1 MPCACAVAKTQT
13 QVQSSPKG
21 KRRGRRGKRKLPVD
35 QEEEEEEGEGSV
47 EAMEMTGSGPVL
59 SSADTKTLNVRLKG
73 LLQVSQC
80 QSVSCGKCVL
90 KMCVESEYFGEY
102 CVQVHNQGT
111 LTQSPTPLPL
121 SLPSACKSPFSQ
133 SFHDFFPS
141 PNGTFPSHCPSLYPS
156 SPFLSWSS
164 PAPPPS
170 PSICS
175 LWRPVCVR
183 YRCRHKRPHATTS
196 YLL

>member
-1 MPCACAVAKTQT
+1 MQT

-102 CVQVHNQGT
+102 CIQVHNQGT
-111 LTQSPTPLPL
+111 LTQSPTPRL
-121 SLPSACKSPFSQ
+121 
-133 SFHDFFPS
+133 
-141 PNGTFPSHCPSLYPS
+141 
-156 SPFLSWSS
+156 SPFLLPANLPFLNLSMISSHLLMVPFPPTAPLPTLLPPSS
-164 PAPPPS
+164 PAPPLPLRLPHLS
-170 PSICS
+170 A
-175 LWRPVCVR
+175 VCGVL
-183 YRCRHKRPHATTS
+183 S
-196 YLL
+196 V